1 MVYRTAIALL
11 ISVNCFAQQDS
22 IQIIELMEVTYIPV
36 LKVNS
41 NELKSKEIQEMALV
55 CVAFLQIKHLF

>member
-1 MVYRTAIALL
+1 MLYRLFIAFF
-11 ISVNCFAQQDS
+11 ITGSCYAQQDS